1 VPSPQLEIGI
11 RIPSIYKIIEVR
23 FLEIALIILEI
34 LMGKII
40 FNLDNEEQ
48 NLTIKSVINIVESE
62 GFDSSKLIVNR
73 DGDSKYFTI
82 GIRYTNDNNFSNVYI
97 IGHIDSRGVFYET
110 THTVAITYP
119 YKIAR
124 LIKKFTNE

>member
-1 VPSPQLEIGI
+1 ME
-11 RIPSIYKIIEVR
+11 
-23 FLEIALIILEI
+23 
-34 LMGKII
+34 KII

-73 DGDSKYFTI
+73 DGDSRYFTI
-82 GIRYTNDNNFSNVYI
+82 GIRYTNDNNFSNIYI

-110 THTVAITYP
+110 ANTIAITYP